1 MHPAPGCGWIN
12 PFDLMKSSDG
22 GKRWKKLGL
31 AGEADFHVLAT
42 SYGTHAV
49 YVVHHRMSF

>member
-1 MHPAPGCGWIN
+1 
-12 PFDLMKSSDG
+12 MKSSDG

-42 SYGTHAV
+42 SYGTHAA
-49 YVVHHRMSF
+49 YVVHHRMSS